1 MDICVSNKANDYAS
15 RFNVWKKKTAMSYI
29 EMAKVVVEA
38 KENLGRDKFEQFANL
53 IGYKSSDSFI
63 SKLYR
68 IGLQADLFEKNI
80 DQLPP
85 SFTTLYA
92 LTTVNKGQLEN
103 LFEEQRIT
111 PALKGSQVEGLVK
124 VQKRYRVGDENKKAG
139 PVEVIDID
147 TPIEKSESIAL
158 HVDMNVTHPQLV
170 QFLRQL
176 ELLTRT
182 NGISV
187 SIPSSIRQR
196 IYETAEGIM

>member
-1 MDICVSNKANDYAS
+1 MDIFVSNKANEYAG
-15 RFNVWKKKTAMSYI
+15 RFNVWKKKTAISYL
-29 EMAKVVVEA
+29 EMAKVVVDA

-53 IGYKSSDSFI
+53 IGHKSTDSFI

-68 IGLQADLFEKNI
+68 IGLQADLFEKNV
-80 DQLPP
+80 DQLPA

-103 LFEEQRIT
+103 LFAEQRIT
-111 PALKGSQVEGLVK
+111 PALKGSQVDSLVK
-124 VQKRYRVGDENKKAG
+124 VQKRYRIGDQNKKAA
-139 PVEVIDID
+139 PVEIIDID
-147 TPIEKSESIAL
+147 TPIERLESIAL
-158 HVDMNVTHPQLV
+158 QVDMTITHLQLV

-187 SIPSSIRQR
+187 TIPNAIRER
-196 IYETAEGIM
+196 IYEQSEGIM